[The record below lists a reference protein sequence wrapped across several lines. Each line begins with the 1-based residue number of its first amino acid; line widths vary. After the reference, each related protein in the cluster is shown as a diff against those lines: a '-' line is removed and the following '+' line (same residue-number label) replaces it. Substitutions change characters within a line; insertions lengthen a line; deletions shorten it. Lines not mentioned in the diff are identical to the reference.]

1 MRNVGKISKAQQIGR
16 VMPSDSEK
24 RRTEKELEIMAD
36 KNKSYDQNRREAMYW
51 AEEWSLKQRRKKI
64 YIALAAV
71 AAAIVVGFA
80 IYYLSILGS
89 RTVFHSEEEMR
100 AAIQG
105 RYTTDYFEDFYF
117 EGDDVTLT
125 YYNMSHYDRDYAE
138 RYGYDEYDDSVYEDK
153 VEKWDYRTGTIKFHW
168 MNDVYVDKN
177 GNLVYYSQVFKKT
190 DEPAPEPIDPST
202 LSNHHPEG
210 EEEALPEED
219 EDAQAADGS
228 EDDSNDGDLGAAQE
242 QQENLEETQ
251 GAAEEAGVIPESE
264 DQPDAT

>member
-1 MRNVGKISKAQQIGR
+1 MAGK
-16 VMPSDSEK
+16 
-24 RRTEKELEIMAD
+24 
-36 KNKSYDQNRREAMYW
+36 NNNYDQNRREAMYW
-51 AEEWSLKQRRKKI
+51 AEEWSLKQRRKKVFL
-64 YIALAAV
+64 ALGAVVAAV
-71 AAAIVVGFA
+71 IIGYA

-105 RYTTDYFEDFYF
+105 RFATETYEDIVF

-153 VEKWDYRTGTIKFHW
+153 VEEWDYRKGVIRFHW
-168 MNDVYVDKN
+168 MSEIYVDKA
-177 GNLVYYSQVFKKT
+177 GNLVYYQQVFKKT

-202 LSNHHPEG
+202 LGNYHSEG
-210 EEEALPEED
+210 EEEALPEEG
-219 EDAQAADGS
+219 EDLQASDGS
-228 EDDSNDGDLGAAQE
+228 EDISDDGGLGAAEE
-242 QQENLEETQ
+242 QQENREETQ
-251 GAAEEAGVIPESE
+251 EAAEEAGVIPESE

>member
-1 MRNVGKISKAQQIGR
+1 MAGK
-16 VMPSDSEK
+16 
-24 RRTEKELEIMAD
+24 
-36 KNKSYDQNRREAMYW
+36 NNNYDQNRREAMYW
-51 AEEWSLKQRRKKI
+51 AEEWSLKQRRKKVFL
-64 YIALAAV
+64 ALGAVVAAV
-71 AAAIVVGFA
+71 IIVYA

-105 RYTTDYFEDFYF
+105 RFATETYEDIVF

-153 VEKWDYRTGTIKFHW
+153 VEEWDYRKGVIRFHW
-168 MNDVYVDKN
+168 MSEIYVDKA
-177 GNLVYYSQVFKKT
+177 GNLVYYQQVFKKT

-202 LSNHHPEG
+202 LGNYHSEG
-210 EEEALPEED
+210 EEEALPEEG
-219 EDAQAADGS
+219 EDLQASDGS
-228 EDDSNDGDLGAAQE
+228 EDISDDGGLGAAEE
-242 QQENLEETQ
+242 QQENREETQ
-251 GAAEEAGVIPESE
+251 EAAEEAGVIPESE

>member
-1 MRNVGKISKAQQIGR
+1 MAGK
-16 VMPSDSEK
+16 
-24 RRTEKELEIMAD
+24 
-36 KNKSYDQNRREAMYW
+36 NNNYDQNRREAMYW
-51 AEEWSLKQRRKKI
+51 AEEWSLKQRRKKVFL
-64 YIALAAV
+64 ALGAVVAAV
-71 AAAIVVGFA
+71 IIGYA

-105 RYTTDYFEDFYF
+105 RFATDAYEDLVF

-153 VEKWDYRTGTIKFHW
+153 VEEWDYRKGVIRFHW
-168 MNDVYVDKN
+168 MSEIYVDKA
-177 GNLVYYSQVFKKT
+177 GNLVYYQQVFKKT

-202 LSNHHPEG
+202 LGNYHSEG
-210 EEEALPEED
+210 EEEALPEEG
-219 EDAQAADGS
+219 EDLQASDGS
-228 EDDSNDGDLGAAQE
+228 EDISDDGGLGAAEE
-242 QQENLEETQ
+242 QQENREETQ
-251 GAAEEAGVIPESE
+251 EAAEEAGVIPESE